1 MRAASR
7 EDRNEKDDGDVMRV
21 QDAMSQDVK
30 ACRPE
35 DDLNRAAQIMW
46 EHDVG
51 FVPVVS
57 ETGTVLGVLTD
68 RDVCMA
74 AYTRGQPLYAMN
86 AGDTMSREV
95 EFCASGSDL
104 QIALS
109 LMRETRIRRL
119 PVVDA
124 EGKLVGVL
132 SLNDLART
140 ADRLCRQGERELA
153 CDVAQT
159 LAAIG
164 EPRFRRGSGPDEALA
179 EPPRRV
185 AGRKAGLVTR

>member
-1 MRAASR
+1 
-7 EDRNEKDDGDVMRV
+7 MRV
-21 QDAMSQDVK
+21 QEAMSRDVK

-57 ETGTVLGVLTD
+57 ETGTVLGVVTD

-74 AYTRGQPLYAMN
+74 AYTRGQPLWAVH
-86 AGDTMSREV
+86 AGDTMSREI
-95 EFCASGSDL
+95 EFCASGSEL
-104 QIALS
+104 KVALS
-109 LMRETRIRRL
+109 LMRETRVRRL
-119 PVVDA
+119 PIVDPD
-124 EGKLVGVL
+124 GKLVGVL

-140 ADRLCRQGERELA
+140 ADRLCRQGDRELA
-153 CDVAQT
+153 CEVAQT

-164 EPRFRRGSGPDEALA
+164 EPRFRSPRPAEPLE

-185 AGRKAGLVTR
+185 AGRRAGMISR

>member
-1 MRAASR
+1 MRGISR
-7 EDRNEKDDGDVMRV
+7 EDVNGKDDGDVMRV
-21 QDAMSQDVK
+21 QEVMSRDVK
-30 ACRPE
+30 TCRPE
-35 DDLNRAAQIMW
+35 DDLNRAAQMMW
-46 EHDVG
+46 ENDIG

-57 ETGTVLGVLTD
+57 ETGTVLGVVTD

-74 AYTRGQPLYAMN
+74 SYTRGQPLYAVS

-104 QIALS
+104 EVALS
-109 LMRETRIRRL
+109 LMRDTRVRRL

-132 SLNDLART
+132 SLNDLARA
-140 ADRLCRQGERELA
+140 ADRLCRQGDRELA
-153 CDVAQT
+153 CEVAQT

-164 EPRFRRGSGPDEALA
+164 EPRYRKSAGADEPPV
-179 EPPRRV
+179 EPRRV